1 MKVELDAK
9 DDVVAAK
16 DGELAAKDG
25 ELAAKDG
32 ELAAKDD
39 ELAAKDDV
47 IAAKDDELAAKDDAK
62 AAWAAN
68 DKLKQQAEVVAK
80 RDAKAAKLADQKAKQ
95 QAAKKAKAKLKA
107 KDKVTAEMTVMHGEA
122 AAAEGTGSQIKK
134 APIKT
139 KVAAKEDELVAP
151 GFTQPTV
158 SKDVSQ
164 SKSPSPLL
172 RRKLADETRR
182 SNSREGHGIYVSD
195 RPIRP
200 EAAAGGGGAAT
211 ATALY
216 VTTSAETNT
225 KEDGEAYT
233 L

>member
-9 DDVVAAK
+9 DDVV
-16 DGELAAKDG
+16 AAKDG

-107 KDKVTAEMTVMHGEA
+107 KEKEKVAAEMTVMHGEA

-225 KEDGEAYT
+225 KKDDEAYT